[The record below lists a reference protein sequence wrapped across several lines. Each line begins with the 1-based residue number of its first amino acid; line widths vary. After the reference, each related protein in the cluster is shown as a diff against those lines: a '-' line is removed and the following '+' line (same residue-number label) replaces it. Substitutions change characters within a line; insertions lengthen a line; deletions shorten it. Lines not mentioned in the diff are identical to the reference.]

1 MASRVFVQEGIADKF
16 IDNLKNAFQAF
27 SSGEMIGDPSLK
39 TTQVG
44 PIADKKQ
51 YERVM
56 ELIGK
61 IRRHWLFSLY

>member
-16 IDNLKNAFQAF
+16 IDNLAGAFKQV
-27 SSGEMIGDPSLK
+27 SSGDMIGDPSLK

-56 ELIGK
+56 ELIGMN
-61 IRRHWLFSLY
+61 F